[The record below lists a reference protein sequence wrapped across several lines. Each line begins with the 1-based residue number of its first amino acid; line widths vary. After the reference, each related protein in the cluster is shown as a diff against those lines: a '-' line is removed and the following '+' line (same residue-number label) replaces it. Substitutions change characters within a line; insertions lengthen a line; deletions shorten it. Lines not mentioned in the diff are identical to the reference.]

1 MQISLPDLPS
11 CRVNNDFVQT
21 MLLAVGALLPIVDPL
36 GSALI
41 YRRLTAGV
49 QRNAQPALAR
59 LVAFDSFL
67 LLLGSALIGAYVLDF
82 FEVSMPAVQ
91 VAGGIV
97 VCALAWLLLTGPD
110 APEAAT
116 RTSEA
121 QAAAAEWRPRAFY
134 PLTMPL
140 TVGPGAISVALALG
154 ANPES
159 GVRSLLVTAAAHA
172 LGILIV
178 ALLVYVCY
186 RYADAILDRLGTTGA
201 AVLTRLSAF
210 ILLAIGVQ
218 IAWNGIRALLA
229 TLPGAA

>member
-1 MQISLPDLPS
+1 VKS
-11 CRVNNDFVQT
+11 DFVQT
-21 MLLAVGALLPIVDPL
+21 VLLAVGALLPIVDPL

-41 YRRLTAGV
+41 YQRLTAGL
-49 QRNAQPALAR
+49 RRAARPALAR

-82 FEVSMPAVQ
+82 FGVSVPAVQ

-97 VCALAWLLLTGPD
+97 VCALAWPLLTGPET
-110 APEAAT
+110 PEAAT
-116 RTSEA
+116 RTTAA

-134 PLTMPL
+134 PLTLPL

-159 GVRSLLVTAAAHA
+159 SVRSMLITAAAHA

-178 ALLVYVCY
+178 TLVVYVCY
-186 RYADAILDRLGTTGA
+186 RYADAILGRLGATGA

-229 TLPGAA
+229 TLPNSP